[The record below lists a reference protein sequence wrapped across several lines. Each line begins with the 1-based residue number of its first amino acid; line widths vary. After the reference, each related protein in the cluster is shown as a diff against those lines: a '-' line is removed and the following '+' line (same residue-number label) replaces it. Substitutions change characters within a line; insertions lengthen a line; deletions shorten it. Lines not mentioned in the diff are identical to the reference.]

1 MFFRVPLSGF
11 KCKTLYGV
19 ESEKKSW
26 REVKTGENGSVVR
39 GQRSGAFWRG
49 PRSSGGG
56 GKVSSGSVSSGQC
69 LGGT

>member
-1 MFFRVPLSGF
+1 MFFRVLSGF

-26 REVKTGENGSVVR
+26 RDVKTGENGNVVR

-49 PRSSGGG
+49 HRSSRGGRRCPV
-56 GKVSSGSVSSGQC
+56 VS
-69 LGGT
+69 LNP